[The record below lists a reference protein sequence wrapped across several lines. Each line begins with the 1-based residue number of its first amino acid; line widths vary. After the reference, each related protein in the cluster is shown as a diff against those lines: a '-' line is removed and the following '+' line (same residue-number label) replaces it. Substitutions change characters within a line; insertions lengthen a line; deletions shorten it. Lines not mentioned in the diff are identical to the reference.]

1 MFGKIKQMS
10 ESMIIAII
18 LALGGGFR
26 DAYSYNCRGQVFAN
40 AQTGNL
46 VLLSQS
52 IAKKDPA
59 LVFKYILPVFAF
71 FIGVYLTEA
80 IKRSCINFHIIHWRQ
95 IIALMEVLML
105 VAVGFMPES
114 MNHLANVT
122 ISLTCAMQVQSFRKF
137 HGVSMA
143 TTMCTGNLRSAT
155 ELLSSYHFTA
165 DKEKRTKSRYYY
177 FVILIFGIGAACG
190 AFASDLWGAQSIW
203 IDAFIMMIGFI
214 LMFKEETKW

>member
-59 LVFKYILPVFAF
+59 LVLKYILPVFAF
-71 FIGVYLTEA
+71 FVGVYLTEI
-80 IKRSCINFHIIHWRQ
+80 IKRSCKEFQIIHWRQ
-95 IIALMEVLML
+95 IIAMMEVLML
-105 VAVGFMPES
+105 VAVGFMPTS
-114 MNHLANVT
+114 MDHIANVT
-122 ISLTCAMQVQSFRKF
+122 ISLACAMQVQSFRKF

-155 ELLSSYHFTA
+155 ELLSSYHFTG
-165 DKEKRTKSRYYY
+165 DEEKKTKSRYYY
-177 FVILIFGIGAACG
+177 FMILVFGIGAALG
-190 AFASDLWGAQSIW
+190 AFASDYWGIQSIW
-203 IDAFIMMIGFI
+203 LDAIVMMFGFI